1 MCKDVRNETT
11 ASMVATLT
19 DLFNVYGYPT
29 VLRSDGAP
37 CFRQEFTKWC
47 TQNDIYHETSSPG
60 NSRSNGLAESAVK
73 KAKKIVR
80 RTGARGV
87 ELQALMQAANLAV
100 TKDKNCPAEHFWQRQ
115 VRLPGHPSI
124 KKDIEVGEQIKIR
137 KERQSKLLGKKF
149 SNRALTNQQK
159 VRIQD
164 PKTKLWNTKGVVV
177 GSRVGDDGAPTSY
190 FIETEEEGTLWR
202 AAPFVRVRKSYLC
215 NRVTK
220 RVGFLLTECR
230 EERT

>member
-1 MCKDVRNETT
+1 MILCT
-11 ASMVATLT
+11 
-19 DLFNVYGYPT
+19 
-29 VLRSDGAP
+29 DGAP
-37 CFRQEFTKWC
+37 GFSHAFDEWC
-47 TQNDIYHETSSPG
+47 KKNDINHETSSPH
-60 NSRSNGLAESAVK
+60 NSRSDRMAESAVK
-73 KAKKIVR
+73 KAKKIVK

-100 TKDKNCPAEHFWQRQ
+100 AKDKNCPAEHFWQRQ

-137 KERQSKLLGKKF
+137 KERQNKLLGKRF
-149 SNRALTNQQK
+149 SNRAFTNQQK

-164 PKTKLWNTKGVVV
+164 PKTRLWNTKGVIV

-202 AAPFVRVRKSYLC
+202 AARYVRARKSYLC

-230 EERT
+230 GKRT